1 MKKVLCTVLAL
12 AMALALLAGCG
23 GAPASSGSTAASG
36 SAGNAENAT
45 IKVAAL
51 VSGYENTYPGMW
63 QEVCDAF
70 TAQTGINVELTLEQN
85 LEDVLNASM
94 QGGDYP
100 DVIHLATGR
109 PAGLTEQFINGK
121 MIADIT
127 DVLDILIVA
136 FLIYK
141 VLGFIRETRAEQL
154 AKGLLV
160 LVVITML
167 SEVLHLYTLHWL
179 LSGLMTVGLVAIVVI
194 FQPELRRGLEYLG
207 RSRISNVF
215 GEVNK
220 EEAKHIVGE
229 FVEAIEAMS
238 STRTGALI
246 VIERQTAL
254 NDIIETGT
262 IINTDISAQMIGTIF
277 YEGTPLHDG
286 AVIVRGDRLY
296 AAGCVLPLTQNKDL
310 NKELGTRH
318 RAGIGITENS
328 DALVIIVSEETGVIS
343 IAQNGKLTR
352 FLDGKKIEKTLLNL
366 YLEEEVKVP
375 FTERL
380 RRLLKGGQRC

>member
-1 MKKVLCTVLAL
+1 MEVFIDRI
-12 AMALALLAGCG
+12 
-23 GAPASSGSTAASG
+23 SSSIG
-36 SAGNAENAT
+36 
-45 IKVAAL
+45 
-51 VSGYENTYPGMW
+51 
-63 QEVCDAF
+63 
-70 TAQTGINVELTLEQN
+70 
-85 LEDVLNASM
+85 
-94 QGGDYP
+94 
-100 DVIHLATGR
+100 
-109 PAGLTEQFINGK
+109 
-121 MIADIT
+121 IT

-160 LVVITML
+160 LIVITML
-167 SEVLHLYTLHWL
+167 SDVLHLYTLRWL

-215 GEVNK
+215 GEVDK

-238 STRTGALI
+238 SSKTGALL
-246 VIERQTAL
+246 VIERETAL
-254 NDIIETGT
+254 NYIVETGT
-262 IINTDISAQMIGTIF
+262 IINADISAQMIGTIF

-296 AAGCVLPLTQNKDL
+296 AAGCVLPLTQNKEL

-318 RAGIGITENS
+318 RAGIGIAENS
-328 DALVIIVSEETGVIS
+328 DALVIIVSEDTGVIS
-343 IAQNGKLTR
+343 IAHNGKLTR
-352 FLDGKKIEKTLLNL
+352 FLDGKKIEKMLLNL

-380 RRLLKGGQRC
+380 TRLLKGGRDVKK